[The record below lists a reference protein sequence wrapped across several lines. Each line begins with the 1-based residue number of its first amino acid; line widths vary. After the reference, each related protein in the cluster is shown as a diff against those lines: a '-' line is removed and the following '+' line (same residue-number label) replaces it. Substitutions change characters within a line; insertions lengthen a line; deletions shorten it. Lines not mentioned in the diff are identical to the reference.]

1 MLELKLVRDPSANG
15 CTIGRLSIGG
25 EHQCFTCEDV
35 VRPAGQKV
43 DGQTAIPAGR
53 YQIIVNRSE
62 RFSKLAGHE
71 VKLPLL
77 LKVPNF
83 EGVRIHTGN
92 TAAHTEGCILPGYA
106 RGQNSV
112 LQSRAAF
119 DGLFSHLQV
128 ARGQKFID
136 IINLESLRVTV

>member
-43 DGQTAIPAGR
+43 GGQTAIPAGR

-92 TAAHTEGCILPGYA
+92 TAAHTEGCILPGLVRRPDGVGQSALAFEPLFA
-106 RGQNSV
+106 RIQ
-112 LQSRAAF
+112 AAL
-119 DGLFSHLQV
+119 DAGEEV
-128 ARGQKFID
+128 WIE
-136 IINLESLRVTV
+136 IT